1 MDTPAYCPNCGAAVE
16 DGAKSCPE
24 CGSCHETGWSDKAA
38 YDAIGVPTE
47 EFDYDGFVQEEFG
60 GRKPK
65 RSMLRRWGWV
75 IVAAILLALVCMG
88 LLF

>member
-1 MDTPAYCPNCGAAVE
+1 METPAYCPNCGAAVE
-16 DGAKSCPE
+16 DDAKSCPE
-24 CGSCHETGWSDKAA
+24 CGSCPETGWSEKAG

-60 GRKPK
+60 DPKP
-65 RSMLRRWGWV
+65 RRGLLRRCGWI
-75 IVAAILLALVCMG
+75 IVAIILLALVLMG